1 MNLITPDLGLIFW
14 QTIIL
19 LVVGWILKKYAW
31 KPILH
36 TIKKRENFIESALKS
51 AEKAR
56 EETIQL
62 HANNKKLIEEVK
74 QERAKIIKETK
85 DTEKF
90 IIEKAKEK
98 AQKVTAEMIEK
109 ARVAIQNEKE
119 DAIILLKDQVGLF
132 AIQIAEQLL
141 RRELTTKKEQE
152 AFIRNTVKKMKL
164 K

>member
-19 LVVGWILKKYAW
+19 LVVLWILKKYAW

-36 TIKKRENFIESALKS
+36 TLQQRENAVETALKS

-56 EETIQL
+56 KETAQL
-62 HANNKKLIEEVK
+62 HANNKKLIEEVR
-74 QERAKIIKETK
+74 QERDKIIKEAK
-85 DTEKF
+85 DAEKT
-90 IIEKAKEK
+90 IIEEAKGE
-98 AQKVTAEMIEK
+98 AEKVTTEMIEK
-109 ARVAIQNEKE
+109 ARVTIQNEKE
-119 DAIILLKDQVGLF
+119 NAIITLKNQVGLF

-141 RRELTTKKEQE
+141 KRELTTKKAQE
-152 AFIRNTVKKMKL
+152 AFVRNVVKKMKL